1 MVCALLEFASM
12 SSDAPAPSLVQ
23 VDLSTERIVELIR
36 RQLPSFWHGREIA
49 AELRLDDAGLGFDSV
64 GLLELLL
71 ACERELG
78 VALPP
83 DLLLDDGMTV
93 GDLIAKLR
101 RTAAGS

>member
-1 MVCALLEFASM
+1 MSDSRTASR
-12 SSDAPAPSLVQ
+12 SPAAEPLA
-23 VDLSTERIVELIR
+23 ERIVEQIR
-36 RQLPSFWHGREIA
+36 GQVPSFWRERPITDD
-49 AELRLDDAGLGFDSV
+49 LRLDDAGLGFDSV

-83 DLLLDDGMTV
+83 DLLLDDAMTV

-101 RTAAGS
+101 RAASGH